1 MIHSLDVIQL
11 EQLFVVRY
19 YRTDAGVLIVLQDY
33 MVRGLD
39 L

>member
-11 EQLFVVRY
+11 ERLFVMCY
-19 YRTDAGVLIVLQDY
+19 YRTDADVLIVLQDY